1 MKKILIV
8 EDELNMV
15 NGLKDNLEFEGY
27 EVDTAMEGSSGLQ
40 KIQQNRY
47 DLILLDVML
56 PEVSGFDICKTARKE
71 GINTPIILL
80 TAKGE
85 EIDKVLGLELGADDY
100 ITKPFSLRELLARIK
115 TILRRAPIGK
125 EGSVEPEFIRIGNIK
140 VNFKNY
146 QALEG
151 TNEIKM
157 SYKEFGILHYLYM
170 NAGKIIQ
177 RDDLMS
183 DVWGIEYD
191 ISTRTVDNFILKL
204 RQKIE
209 VDPNNPK
216 IILTV
221 HGIGIQDDFIVNLK
235 FGPPCTLYEER
246 VSISYR
252 FYQYFHR
259 LRRKLFPFNE
269 NLPLYK
275 AESIFSTC
283 QI

>member
-27 EVDTAMEGSSGLQ
+27 EVDTALEGGTGLQ
-40 KIQQNRY
+40 KILKNSY
-47 DLILLDVML
+47 DLILLDIML
-56 PEVSGFDICKTARKE
+56 PEISGFDICKTARRE

-115 TILRRAPIGK
+115 AILRRSPPGK
-125 EGSVEPEFIRIGNIK
+125 DENGEQDFVLLGKIK

-146 QALEG
+146 VAFEG
-151 TNEIKM
+151 TSEVKM
-157 SYKEFGILHYLYM
+157 SHKEFGILHYLYM
-170 NAGKIIQ
+170 NAGKVIQ
-177 RDDLMS
+177 RDDLMI

-221 HGIGIQDDFIVNLK
+221 HGIG
-235 FGPPCTLYEER
+235 Y
-246 VSISYR
+246 
-252 FYQYFHR
+252 
-259 LRRKLFPFNE
+259 KLI
-269 NLPLYK
+269 LH
-275 AESIFSTC
+275 
-283 QI
+283 